1 MKNTLLFVLPL
12 AAILWSCS
20 GSNPEHDK
28 MMAEH
33 KAMMSAD
40 SAKQAS
46 LDQMKQTAQRF
57 YDIWLAGK
65 SDGLEEII
73 AENFIS
79 HNPIP
84 GITSTGIQQMKDML
98 AMSNATF
105 TNNKVEDMRMMAD
118 GDRVIAH
125 YRWKGVNTGPMG
137 EGMPATNKPIDVY
150 GVDVMRFENGKVVE
164 HWGYMED
171 MKMMDQLG
179 MGPGAAAPPKK

>member
-1 MKNTLLFVLPL
+1 MNKPLLYLLPL
-12 AAILWSCS
+12 ATIIWSC
-20 GSNPEHDK
+20 GGHDPEHEK

-33 KAMMSAD
+33 RTLRSAD
-40 SAKQAS
+40 SAKHAGME
-46 LDQMKQTAQRF
+46 QMKQATQRF
-57 YDIWLAGK
+57 FDMWLTGK
-65 SDGLEEII
+65 ADGIEEFVG
-73 AENFIS
+73 ENFTS

-84 GITSTGIQQMKDML
+84 GVTSTGIQQMKDML